1 MEFPKQ
7 NIPEKEK
14 TKEWHL
20 KCVDAIVSFTR
31 DHTKFT
37 NDRKK
42 EHDNYLLWSGHFDPK
57 AFQYVT
63 DAYGITSPAR
73 LVHYPMMNHKIDL
86 LVGELVS
93 QPLQF
98 TCHVINRDAIRRKN
112 EKKIQVAAEVV
123 LRPIRREI
131 EKVLGMELPDENL
144 GQEIPED
151 VAKFQEFK
159 FRDAVED
166 MVHTGLEYLIQK
178 HDLKSIFKRGMY
190 DLCITSKE
198 FYRTYIRNGDP
209 FVERIDPRA
218 MIYDVDS
225 DKENIKDSRYAG
237 HENWYSV
244 NEIIDRWGHEL
255 TKDEIDKL
263 EKLSENSAQLSK
275 DDLGNYVNF
284 HLDNDDKHLKV
295 RVVQMQWMSIKMIK
309 HKVSENKFDPETP
322 YYKMVKDDYKPKK
335 GEEVIE
341 KPIKFVHR
349 ATKIGDEIIVEW
361 GAKPNQLRY
370 EENYANSE
378 LDYHGIVKDN
388 INNTTMSVVDS
399 LKNIQILYN
408 IVIYQIEL
416 AMSRAGGKSI
426 IYDVSQKP
434 KKVPLEDVMYHAKNS
449 GLILINSKQEGGQ
462 TNSFN
467 QFQNIDFTLS
477 QSVGQL
483 INLKIMLEETAD
495 KLTGISASRSG
506 VQKSGDLVGVT
517 QQNIMQSSLITAPLF
532 DIHYKVV
539 GEVFNALAN
548 QMRIAWANEG
558 RMANIYG
565 DMGMQTFKIDKS
577 IALDEYG
584 IYVKNSGKEVQ
595 DKQAMMQLM
604 ERYSST
610 GELDPMTAV
619 RAVRAESAVEVEA
632 IISQGI
638 GELRAQQAEMEERQI
653 AAQEQANEINAQKIN
668 VPVQVAQIK
677 AEADITVAQ
686 INAQSKMEQQG
697 VQHEH
702 DKDMHTANRRQALD
716 EKLFEQGMQED
727 AQELENVK
735 E

>member
-7 NIPEKEK
+7 NIPDKEK
-14 TKEWHL
+14 TKDWHL
-20 KCVDAIVSFTR
+20 KCVDAILSFSR
-31 DHTKFT
+31 DTTKYT
-37 NDRKK
+37 DDRKK
-42 EHDNYLLWSGHFDPK
+42 DHDNYLMFNGHFDPK

-73 LVHYPMMNHKIDL
+73 LVNYPIIKPKIDL

-98 TCHVINRDAIRRKN
+98 TVNVINRDAIRRKN
-112 EKKIQVAAEVV
+112 EKKIQIASEVI

-131 EKVLGMELPDENL
+131 EKTLDAEFPDENL

-159 FRDAVED
+159 FRDAIED
-166 MVHTGLEYLIQK
+166 MVHTGVQYIIQK
-178 HDLKSIFKRGMY
+178 QDLKSVFKRGMY
-190 DLCITSKE
+190 DLCITAKE
-198 FYRTYIRNGDP
+198 FYKVYIKNGDP
-209 FVERIDPRA
+209 FVERIDCRA
-218 MIYDVDS
+218 MIYDKDS
-225 DKENIKDSRYAG
+225 DKENCKDSKFAG
-237 HENWYSV
+237 HENWYTV
-244 NEIIDRWGHEL
+244 NEILDIWGGQLEQAEVERLEEL
-255 TKDEIDKL
+255 Q
-263 EKLSENSAQLSK
+263 NNAGNLSK
-275 DDLGNYVNF
+275 DDLGNYNNF
-284 HLDNDDKHLKV
+284 HLDNDDKHLKI
-295 RVVQMQWMSIKMIK
+295 RVVQMQWKSIKMVK
-309 HKVSENKFDPETP
+309 HKVSENKFDSEVP
-322 YYKMVKDDYKPKK
+322 YYKMVKDNYKPKK
-335 GEEVIE
+335 EEEVIS
-341 KPIKFVHR
+341 KPITFIHQ
-349 ATKIGDEIIVEW
+349 ATKIGDDILV
-361 GAKPNQLRY
+361 GYGPKPNQLRY
-370 EENYANSE
+370 EENYSNTE
-378 LDYHGIVKDN
+378 LDYHGVIKDN

-462 TNSFN
+462 NNSFN

-483 INLKIMLEETAD
+483 INLKAMLEDTAD
-495 KLTGISASRSG
+495 KLTGISAARSG
-506 VQKSGDLVGVT
+506 ITKSGDLVGVT
-517 QQNIMQSSLITAPLF
+517 QQNVMQSSLITAPLF

-539 GEVFNALAN
+539 SEVLNSVAN
-548 QMRIAWANEG
+548 QMRIAYANEG
-558 RMANIYG
+558 RMANVFG
-565 DMGMQTFKIDKS
+565 DMGMQTFMIDKAV
-577 IALDEYG
+577 ALDEYG
-584 IYVKNSGKEVQ
+584 LFLQNSGKEVD
-595 DKQAMMQLM
+595 DKRSMMQLM

-653 AAQEQANEINAQKIN
+653 AAQEQSNEINAQKIS
-668 VPVQVAQIK
+668 VPIEVANIK
-677 AEADITVAQ
+677 AQADIQVAQ
-686 INAQSKMEQQG
+686 INAQSKVDSQG
-697 VQHEH
+697 VQNDHN
-702 DKDMHTANRRQALD
+702 KDMHTAQRRASLD
-716 EKLFEQGMQED
+716 EKLMDQANAEEM
-727 AQELENVK
+727 QELENVK